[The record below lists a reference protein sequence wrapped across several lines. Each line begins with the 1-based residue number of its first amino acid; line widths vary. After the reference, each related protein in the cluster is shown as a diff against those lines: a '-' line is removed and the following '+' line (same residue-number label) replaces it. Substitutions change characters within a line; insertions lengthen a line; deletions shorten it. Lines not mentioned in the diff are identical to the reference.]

1 MLPIYNMI
9 QIWAFSSDLRLTLV
23 LTTHTTTFNIFT
35 PQRDSFFFITVSS
48 SFSSISSH
56 ISLTAWVPLF
66 ADEMPASRRNRLE
79 FDLLDSLQRSNFYAL
94 LQGGFSTIYSVWTR
108 DLCTTVEGNR
118 YFVFSDLAQ
127 HLEIVE
133 INYTWY

>member
-79 FDLLDSLQRSNFYAL
+79 FDLLQRSNFYAL